1 MERCEGK
8 LNEKEIEKEI
18 EIQTKESTLYS
29 AKKEKWQNDS
39 HTST

>member
-8 LNEKEIEKEI
+8 LNEKEKEI
-18 EIQTKESTLYS
+18 EKQTKESTLYG